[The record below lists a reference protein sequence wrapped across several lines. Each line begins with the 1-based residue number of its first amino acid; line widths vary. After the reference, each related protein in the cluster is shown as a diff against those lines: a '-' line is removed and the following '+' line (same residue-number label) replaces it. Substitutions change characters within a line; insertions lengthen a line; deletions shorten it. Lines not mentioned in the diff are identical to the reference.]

1 MSLSKIKDIL
11 RKYTLKTPRDKIIKD
26 AFYEV
31 IKETL
36 NHEVPH
42 KNISISRNVLYIKT
56 HPTLKHEIH
65 LNKQDILSRVNKKL
79 NQEKEFIKN
88 IL

>member
-1 MSLSKIKDIL
+1 MGLSKIKDIL
-11 RKYTLKTPRDKIIKD
+11 RKYTLKTPRDKIIKE
-26 AFYEV
+26 AFCEV
-31 IKETL
+31 IKETF
-36 NHEVPH
+36 NHVVSH

-65 LNKQDILSRVNKKL
+65 LNKQDIINRLNKKL